1 MGGLR
6 INTKAQVMHVRTQQ
20 PIGRLYAAGEI
31 TGGIH
36 GASRLGSNAITDCL
50 VFGRIAGR
58 NAAQEPSRR

>member
-1 MGGLR
+1 
-6 INTKAQVMHVRTQQ
+6 MHVRTQQ